1 MKKELEKCR
10 NEQNIVLV
18 FANQNDTES
27 FLCGWIA
34 EYSDKYVLIDRVTPK
49 GRYDGYVVVK
59 TEDIYR
65 IEKNSMYEEK
75 ITLLS
80 NMNNIKRKYK
90 KIPKTSSDLLN
101 DLSNFSQQNQHLVS
115 VELCDSDKDDTQ
127 GMIKSVSEDT
137 VEVVCIDSCGRIDG
151 ESIIAREQ
159 ISSFSCD
166 DDYCATL
173 LKLHKQRA
181 ALETR

>member
-1 MKKELEKCR
+1 
-10 NEQNIVLV
+10 
-18 FANQNDTES
+18 
-27 FLCGWIA
+27 
-34 EYSDKYVLIDRVTPK
+34 
-49 GRYDGYVVVK
+49 
-59 TEDIYR
+59 
-65 IEKNSMYEEK
+65 MYEEK

-80 NMNNIKRKYK
+80 NMNNIKRNYE
-90 KIPKTSSDLLN
+90 KIPKTSSDLLS
-101 DLSNFSQQNQHLVS
+101 DLSNFAQQNRHLVS
-115 VELCDSDKDDTQ
+115 VELCNSDKDDIQ

-137 VEVVCIDSCGRIDG
+137 VEVMCIDSCGRTDG

-173 LKLHKQRA
+173 LKLHQQRA